1 MNSFTF
7 LIAAGAVAATVTVA
21 PAATARE
28 ACEQSLGPCTGHV
41 AVAVSSDVGTG
52 GTSPYAIPLVAL
64 GGRTLAQYLVDH
76 NETRMVIGW

>member
-1 MNSFTF
+1 MNSITF
-7 LIAAGAVAATVTVA
+7 LIAVGAVAATVTVA

-28 ACEQSLGPCTGHV
+28 ACEPSLGPCTGHV
-41 AVAVSSDVGTG
+41 AVASDVGTG
-52 GTSPYAIPLVAL
+52 GTSPYAIPLDAL